1 MEKLRLLEEELSF
14 LGLLGKAREIF
25 QELGKRSALSYVRSS
40 YHLLSKVYH
49 PDLNPQ
55 NEKKAKILQ
64 QRLNQTMRLISEASD
79 EELICL
85 LQPEETAEAA
95 RKRKILVA
103 EDEFGLQELLAQVFT
118 MEGYDVRT
126 AVNGS
131 RGYQVFLEFKPDL
144 VLTDVVMPDISGIEL
159 ARKIRIRQPKIKIIY
174 ISGFFGLRNV
184 KQDLHEE
191 VTRYGYPCLAKPFKM
206 SALLELVDSYLND
219 RPEANR

>member
-85 LQPEETAEAA
+85 LQPEETAETA

-191 VTRYGYPCLAKPFKM
+191 VTRYGYHCLAKPFKM